1 MSAQKIADSLIK
13 GTGIVIALG
22 VALAEL
28 AEQLDVHPN
37 QINPWRRQML
47 DNAAS
52 VFGST
57 QDQQKSNEAHIKD
70 LHTKLGQLTLVA

>member
-13 GTGIVIALG
+13 GIVIALG
-22 VALAEL
+22 LALAEM

-52 VFGST
+52 VWEHSGSA
-57 QDQQKSNEAHIKD
+57 KI
-70 LHTKLGQLTLVA
+70 